1 MDVLLPMFKQA
12 KFSLLEQCEIIERCG
27 ELLDRGFS
35 VQQVIEILE
44 LYYSKKKEVI
54 FRVMK
59 QSLFEGQSF
68 YESLRASGFSSIIC
82 EFIYLAEKN
91 GDLANGCRNAG
102 LTYRKLIL
110 KANQLKIKL
119 IYPMVLFFFIFLIF
133 LFIRLTIYPNFELLQ
148 AQNTSPKTST
158 QSILITIPT
167 ILFYLFFFFSI
178 SIFFVFIYWKW
189 YQKKVSEIK
198 MWRLLSRMPILK
210 NGIQS
215 YLTYYF
221 SYQLYSL
228 LNAGIS
234 IQNCLLVFKEI
245 QTKGW
250 LRDLAILIEQQLL
263 LGNNFAT
270 SIASTKLFSKELEKS
285 IYLGDQNGKLVLEL
299 EHVSEFNFL
308 KLEQSMMKAI
318 HFIQPMMFTF
328 IAIIIICLY
337 LSILLPIFQMM
348 EGI

>member
-1 MDVLLPMFKQA
+1 MFK
-12 KFSLLEQCEIIERCG
+12 KDSFSLLEQCEIMERCG
-27 ELLDRGFS
+27 ELLERGFS
-35 VQQVIEILE
+35 IQQVIEILE
-44 LYYSKKKEVI
+44 LYYSKKRESI
-54 FRVMK
+54 FEQIK

-68 YESLRASGFSSIIC
+68 YESLRVSGFSSVIC
-82 EFIYLAEKN
+82 EFIFIAEKN
-91 GDLANGCRNAG
+91 GDLANGCKNAG
-102 LTYRKLIL
+102 TTYRKLIL
-110 KANQLKIKL
+110 KGHQLKNKL
-119 IYPMVLFFFIFLIF
+119 IYPMVLFFFILLIF

-148 AQNTSPKTST
+148 AQNTSSQTSIQAT
-158 QSILITIPT
+158 LIAIPT
-167 ILFYLFFFFSI
+167 TLFYLFFLCLI
-178 SIFFVFIYWKW
+178 SGFLLFIYWKC
-189 YQKKVSEIK
+189 YQTRVSEINRWK
-198 MWRLLSRMPILK
+198 QLSKIPILK
-210 NGIQS
+210 NGIQA

-250 LRDLAILIEQQLL
+250 LRDLSIHIEQQLL
-263 LGNNFAT
+263 LGNSFSN
-270 SIASTKLFSKELEKS
+270 SIASTKLFSLELEKS

-308 KLEQSMMKAI
+308 KLEQVMKKAI
-318 HFIQPMMFTF
+318 HVIQPIMFTI

>member
-1 MDVLLPMFKQA
+1 MFK
-12 KFSLLEQCEIIERCG
+12 KDSFSLLEQCEIIERCG
-27 ELLDRGFS
+27 ELLERGFS
-35 VQQVIEILE
+35 IQQVIEILE
-44 LYYSKKKEVI
+44 LYYSKKRELVFEQI
-54 FRVMK
+54 K

-68 YESLRASGFSSIIC
+68 YESLRVSGFSSVIC
-82 EFIYLAEKN
+82 EFIYIAEKN
-91 GDLANGCRNAG
+91 GDLANGCKNAG
-102 LTYRKLIL
+102 TTYRKLIL
-110 KANQLKIKL
+110 KGHQLKNKL
-119 IYPMVLFFFIFLIF
+119 IYPMVLFIFILLIF

-148 AQNTSPKTST
+148 AQNSSSQTSIQAT
-158 QSILITIPT
+158 LIAIPT
-167 ILFYLFFFFSI
+167 TLFYLFFLCLI
-178 SIFFVFIYWKW
+178 SVFLLFIYWKC
-189 YQKKVSEIK
+189 YQTRVSEINRWK
-198 MWRLLSRMPILK
+198 QLSKIPILK
-210 NGIQS
+210 NGIQA

-250 LRDLAILIEQQLL
+250 LRDLSIHIEQQLL
-263 LGNNFAT
+263 LGNSFSN
-270 SIASTKLFSKELEKS
+270 SIASTKLFSLELEKS

-308 KLEQSMMKAI
+308 KLEQVMKKAI
-318 HFIQPMMFTF
+318 HVIQPIMFTI

>member
-1 MDVLLPMFKQA
+1 MFKRET
-12 KFSLLEQCEIIERCG
+12 FSLLEQCEIMERCG

-35 VQQVIEILE
+35 IQQVIEILE
-44 LYYSKKKEVI
+44 LYYSKKREAV
-54 FRVMK
+54 FEGMK

-68 YESLRASGFSSIIC
+68 YESLRGSGFSSVIC
-82 EFIYLAEKN
+82 EFIFIAEKN
-91 GDLANGCRNAG
+91 GDLANGCKNAG
-102 LTYRKLIL
+102 TTYRKLIL
-110 KANQLKIKL
+110 KGHQLQNKL
-119 IYPMVLFFFIFLIF
+119 IYPMVLFFFIFLLFI
-133 LFIRLTIYPNFELLQ
+133 FIRLTIYPNFELLQ
-148 AQNTSPKTST
+148 MQNTSSNS
-158 QSILITIPT
+158 SIQETLITIPT
-167 ILFYLFFFFSI
+167 VLFYLFFFCLI
-178 SIFFVFIYWKW
+178 SVFIFFIYWKW
-189 YQKKVSEIK
+189 YQTRVSELTK
-198 MWRLLSRMPILK
+198 WKQLSNIPLLK
-210 NGIQS
+210 NGIQA

-221 SYQLYSL
+221 SYQLSSL

-250 LRDLAILIEQQLL
+250 LRDLAIHIEQQLL
-263 LGNNFAT
+263 LGNSFAS
-270 SIASTKLFSKELEKS
+270 SIASTKLFSLELEKS

-308 KLEQSMMKAI
+308 KLEQSMKRAI
-318 HFIQPMMFTF
+318 HFIQPVMFIL